1 MICISIGSKAV
12 IPEVN
17 RLRPEII
24 ELRYDLLKEPP
35 ELVDHLVDENI
46 KRIATCRPQNFN
58 EEQRLEILKQALKYG
73 ADYADVELE
82 SDPAFIA
89 EIREVCNYYK
99 AGLIISYHNFEK
111 TPEIDELEDLL
122 NKCYILEAD
131 ISKLACKVS
140 KESDAATLLSLYKDN
155 RSKVIIGMGDRGRIT
170 RIASLFLG
178 APFSFAA
185 FSREGVTAPGQYTF
199 QEMNDLLRKL

>member
-99 AGLIISYHNFEK
+99 AGLIISYHNFE
-111 TPEIDELEDLL
+111 
-122 NKCYILEAD
+122 
-131 ISKLACKVS
+131 
-140 KESDAATLLSLYKDN
+140 
-155 RSKVIIGMGDRGRIT
+155 
-170 RIASLFLG
+170 
-178 APFSFAA
+178 
-185 FSREGVTAPGQYTF
+185 
-199 QEMNDLLRKL
+199 